1 MSKLETT
8 LRLLTGLVIILSVVL
23 VGYMARSPWS
33 IVILGAVFTVLFLL
47 GKRSTVHTLVQL
59 FSIKNCFITFVAQ
72 IVLCGILYF
81 IGRGIGSFL
90 HVEGMVPLSV
100 IDGYIALTM
109 LVFGVMTTLYLQR
122 LSKIK
127 LAESLSYPTNEQN
140 SAPTSTHYRCE
151 YLLSFDADPITLD
164 NFFESVYY
172 GHLERDATGQIIKRD
187 SLPEAA
193 RTTEEMIASTE
204 ARLGVVF
211 PPLLKQLYL
220 KQNGGDV
227 GNLWVPCVS
236 NPSQE
241 LEDWRGVFS
250 HDYCYLA
257 PLQQLTTLYDSY
269 LDYMDEDEIEQS
281 PHVEKHAKD
290 YVILCQRYMDTTFLD
305 YSQSR
310 QQPRVGIVDFEGID
324 KNDVWFDSFDDFFAA
339 LKRGELTDRT

>member
-8 LRLLTGLVIILSVVL
+8 LRLLTGLVIVLSVVL
-23 VGYMARSPWS
+23 LGYMARSPWN
-33 IVILGAVFTVLFLL
+33 IPLLGAVFTLLFLL
-47 GKRSTVHTLVQL
+47 GKRSTVHTLGAL
-59 FSIKNCFITFVAQ
+59 FSFKNLLITFLTQ
-72 IVLCGILYF
+72 LVLCGILYL

-90 HVEGMVPLSV
+90 HQGAIVSLSL
-100 IDGYIALTM
+100 IDGYVALA
-109 LVFGVMTTLYLQR
+109 LLIFGVITALYLQR
-122 LSKIK
+122 LSNFKPV
-127 LAESLSYPTNEQN
+127 ESLSQSA
-140 SAPTSTHYRCE
+140 SAPANGQSRCE
-151 YLLSFDADPITLD
+151 YVLSFDDAPITLD

-172 GHLERDATGQIIKRD
+172 GHLERDATGQIIRSD

-193 RTTEEMIASTE
+193 KTTNEMIVATE

-227 GNLWVPCVS
+227 GNLWVPCVN
-236 NPSQE
+236 NPSNE
-241 LEDWRGVFS
+241 LDDWRGVFS

-269 LDYMDEDEIEQS
+269 LDYMDEDEIEHS

-290 YVILCQRYMDTTFLD
+290 YVILCQRYADTTFLD
-305 YSQSR
+305 YSQSK

-324 KNDVWFDSFDDFFAA
+324 KNDVWFDSFDEFFAA
-339 LKRGELTDRT
+339 LKRGELIDRT